1 MADMVVIKAK
11 IKEFVNEFSKKYY
24 NNKKINVSGKFA
36 DALNEKVKGLI
47 EDACKR
53 ATDNHRTTVM
63 EHDV

>member
-1 MADMVVIKAK
+1 MTDMVVIKAK
-11 IKEFVNEFSKKYY
+11 IKELAKYDDKKL
-24 NNKKINVSGKFA
+24 NVSGEFA
-36 DALNEKVKGLI
+36 DALNEKVKSLI